1 MGWSLVRP
9 LLDSARAVH
18 AFYWPGLQH
27 SGFMQDAPASVSE
40 SLVPTTDTRRPAAS
54 LSRERNHSVCTRS
67 NSETIPVQPSPYETG
82 AHSNHYSP
90 RNAGRSNFALCS
102 RDSGGPMKFPAWSSF
117 MRPSTLAVAATLAAF
132 ASDASAQGTRD
143 YTGPLPP
150 TNFRPLPSGT
160 TPPTPNWQ
168 GYSTGYYRVIPQ
180 LRQIYS
186 APRTRSR

>member
-1 MGWSLVRP
+1 MRSRACGVRDRDKVAHLNAPFPLGCELGNHLTGGSCVTRVKILEREGWDPML
-9 LLDSARAVH
+9 
-18 AFYWPGLQH
+18 
-27 SGFMQDAPASVSE
+27 
-40 SLVPTTDTRRPAAS
+40 
-54 LSRERNHSVCTRS
+54 LSRN
-67 NSETIPVQPSPYETG
+67 TG
-82 AHSNHYSP
+82 RP
-90 RNAGRSNFALCS
+90 NFALCS

-180 LRQIYS
+180 QRQIYP